1 MCSRC
6 QQTSLSVPPG
16 DRVAV
21 VTLVVYSPP
30 LTQPHIMTRTA
41 KLLLLPV
48 VLLQILLFSFVVRFR
63 FIHLDEG
70 FFLLA
75 SRLVL
80 LHKKPYID
88 FFYPQ
93 APLLPYIYALWMK
106 CFGISWV
113 AGRQLAA
120 LLTSL
125 LGALLYEHVCRLTRN
140 WLAGLAAVVVFA
152 SSTLVFAWFPI
163 VGPFSLAALLIF
175 STYVIV
181 SRLSAES
188 SRWLIAAAGLLLGLS
203 VDIRSYLLLL
213 IPLFVWWILQVCTR
227 ARLASVLW
235 FLGGFTIAMV
245 PSLYLFISS
254 PDAFLFNN
262 LGYHAIRSSDGLIGM
277 WREKFILAI
286 MFFFGGPG
294 ANGIQDSILFF
305 VSLGFVFSMPGRRYP
320 PRRAFQIALVVCIL
334 SLLPTP
340 AYLPYFCL
348 AIPFLVVSAV
358 CVVNDLLVSLELR
371 RKRQFAVAASVALL
385 VVYVGA
391 SAGDFRSYFI
401 TGEGIPGVRWA
412 RDKGDWR
419 LQRILEVSQAIDQIA
434 SPGETVASF
443 WPGDIFQT
451 TGVSFPGFENPF
463 ALAVSEKLTAQQR
476 AKYHILS
483 PADIE
488 SGFAAHTPRIV
499 VLRDQVFSAVP
510 TAEELRRLQGSMDSF
525 KSALRADGYTLVRSI
540 GGISIYVRSSKS

>member
-1 MCSRC
+1 
-6 QQTSLSVPPG
+6 
-16 DRVAV
+16 
-21 VTLVVYSPP
+21 
-30 LTQPHIMTRTA
+30 MTRTA
-41 KLLLLPV
+41 KLLLVPI
-48 VLLQILLFSFVVRFR
+48 VLLQVLVFTFVVRHR

-80 LHKKPYID
+80 MHKKPYMD

-93 APLLPYIYALWMK
+93 APLLPYIYALWMR

-163 VGPFSLAALLIF
+163 VGPFSLAALFIF

-188 SRWLIAAAGLLLGLS
+188 SQWLIATAGLLLGLG

-213 IPLFVWWILQVCTR
+213 VPLFLWCILQTCNART
-227 ARLASVLW
+227 RLASILW
-235 FLGGFTIAMV
+235 FLGGFTVAMF
-245 PSLYLFISS
+245 PSLYLFLSS
-254 PDAFLFNN
+254 PDAFFFNN
-262 LGYHAIRSSDGLIGM
+262 LGYHAIRSNEGLIGM
-277 WREKFILAI
+277 WQEKLVLSI

-294 ANGIQDSILFF
+294 ANGIQDSILFL
-305 VSLGFVFSMPGRRYP
+305 VSLGFVFSIPGRKYP
-320 PRRAFQIALVVCIL
+320 PRLAFQVALVVCIL

-348 AIPFLVVSAV
+348 AVPFLIVSAV

-371 RKRQFAVAASVALL
+371 RQRLFAAAASVVLL
-385 VVYVGA
+385 GVYVSA
-391 SAGDFRSYFI
+391 SVGDFRSYFI

-412 RDKGDWR
+412 HDKGDWR

-443 WPGDIFQT
+443 WPGDVFQT
-451 TGVSFPGFENPF
+451 KAAPFPGFENPF

-476 AKYHILS
+476 AKYHIVS
-483 PADIE
+483 PKDIE
-488 SGFAAHTPRIV
+488 SDFAVHTPQIV

-510 TAEELRRLQGSMDSF
+510 TAEELRRLQGSMD
-525 KSALRADGYTLVRSI
+525 ALKNSLRNNGYILVRSI
-540 GGISIYVRSSKS
+540 GGISIYAWSSKS

>member
-1 MCSRC
+1 
-6 QQTSLSVPPG
+6 
-16 DRVAV
+16 
-21 VTLVVYSPP
+21 
-30 LTQPHIMTRTA
+30 MTRTA
-41 KLLLLPV
+41 KLLLLPI
-48 VLLQILLFSFVVRFR
+48 VLLQLLVFAFIIRHR

-70 FFLLA
+70 FFLVA

-80 LHKKPYID
+80 MHKKPYID

-93 APLLPYIYALWMK
+93 APLLPYIYAPWMK
-106 CFGISWV
+106 CFGISWA

-120 LLTSL
+120 LVTTL
-125 LGALLYEHVCRLTRN
+125 LGVLLYEQVCRLTRN

-152 SSTLVFAWFPI
+152 SSALVFAWFPI
-163 VGPFSLAALLIF
+163 VGPFSLAALFIF
-175 STYVIV
+175 SAYVIV

-188 SRWLIAAAGLLLGLS
+188 SPWLIAAAGLLLGLG

-213 IPLFVWWILQVCTR
+213 IPLLLWWIFQASS
-227 ARLASVLW
+227 ARSRLISTFW

-245 PSLYLFISS
+245 PSLYLFLSS

-262 LGYHAIRSSDGLIGM
+262 LGYHAIRSNHGLIGM
-277 WREKFILAI
+277 WQEKLVLAV
-286 MFFFGGPG
+286 MFFLGGPG

-305 VSLGFVFSMPGRRYP
+305 VSLGFVFSMPGQEYP
-320 PRRAFQIALVVCIL
+320 ARRAFQIALVVSIL

-348 AIPFLVVSAV
+348 AVPFLIVSAV
-358 CVVNDLLVSLELR
+358 CVVNDLLVGLR
-371 RKRQFAVAASVALL
+371 LRQQRVLAVVACIALL
-385 VVYVGA
+385 GIYVGA
-391 SAGDFRSYFI
+391 SAGDLRSYLI

-412 RDKGDWR
+412 RDKDDWR

-434 SPGETVASF
+434 SPGEPVASF
-443 WPGDIFQT
+443 WPGDVFQT
-451 TGVSFPGFENPF
+451 EAVPFPGFENPF

-476 AKYHILS
+476 AQYHILS

-488 SGFAAHTPRIV
+488 SDFAAHTPRIV

-510 TAEELRRLQGSMDSF
+510 TKEELKRLQDSMDAF
-525 KSALRADGYTLVRSI
+525 KSTLRANGYNLVRSI
-540 GGISIYVRSSKS
+540 GGISIYAWSPKS

>member
-1 MCSRC
+1 
-6 QQTSLSVPPG
+6 
-16 DRVAV
+16 
-21 VTLVVYSPP
+21 
-30 LTQPHIMTRTA
+30 MTRTA
-41 KLLLLPV
+41 KLLLVPV
-48 VLLQILLFSFVVRFR
+48 VLLQIVLFTFVVQHR
-63 FIHLDEG
+63 FIHVDEG

-80 LHKKPYID
+80 MHKKPYLD

-106 CFGISWV
+106 CFGISWA
-113 AGRQLAA
+113 AGRLLAA
-120 LLTSL
+120 VLTTL

-140 WLAGLAAVVVFA
+140 WLAGLAAVVVFV

-163 VGPFSLAALLIF
+163 VGPFSLAALFIF

-188 SRWLIAAAGLLLGLS
+188 SHWLIGAAGLLLGLS

-213 IPLFVWWILQVCTR
+213 IPLFVWWIFQTCNTR
-227 ARLASVLW
+227 TRLASILW
-235 FLGGFTIAMV
+235 FLGGFSIAMV
-245 PSLYLFISS
+245 PSLYLFLSS

-262 LGYHAIRSSDGLIGM
+262 LGYHAIRSSEGLIGM
-277 WREKFILAI
+277 WQEKLVLAV

-294 ANGIQDSILFF
+294 ANGIQNSILFF
-305 VSLGFVFSMPGRRYP
+305 VSLGFVFSMPGRKYP
-320 PRRAFQIALVVCIL
+320 PRLAFQIAVVVGIL

-348 AIPFLVVSAV
+348 AVPFLIVSAV
-358 CVVNDLLVSLELR
+358 CVVNDLLVSSELR
-371 RKRQFAVAASVALL
+371 QQRLLAAVACVALL
-385 VVYVGA
+385 GVYVGA
-391 SAGDFRSYFI
+391 SARDVQRYFQ

-434 SPGETVASF
+434 SPGEMVASF
-443 WPGDIFQT
+443 WPGDVFQT
-451 TGVSFPGFENPF
+451 TGTSFRGFENPF

-476 AKYHILS
+476 ARYHILS

-488 SGFAAHTPRIV
+488 SDFAVHTPRIV

-510 TAEELRRLQGSMDSF
+510 TAEELRRLQGSMDAF
-525 KSALRADGYTLVRSI
+525 KSSLRDNGYTLVRSI
-540 GGISIYVRSSKS
+540 GGISIYVYSSKS